1 VAFIPSHQELA
12 RHPKTRKAAR
22 LLGVP
27 LPTMLG
33 YLHLLWYWAMDYAKD
48 GDLSRYDPEDFA
60 EGAQWEGDPAC
71 FVAALINCGVGDLPG
86 FLECTADGGLHL
98 HHWHEYGGK
107 LHEEREAAARRMRAG
122 RHDAAAVAP
131 TVAAPTVAA
140 DAFPLPT
147 ADCRPP
153 TALPPYLHTA
163 APPAITAIVRECSRT
178 FAARSPRE
186 ERRSDEMTRDDTIQ
200 EESER
205 ERERDC
211 APTPAPAHEHER
223 VHDRDRDRDRIYALP
238 SLVPARLPP
247 SPTAQDASVQ
257 GQGQGEAAYVPV
269 PSPVSVSS
277 PSPSPSLS
285 RSFCPTNAVLPPARL
300 SADAAAVGTTP
311 ETLAHIL
318 PQWADARL
326 SAGKRAADWYADFR
340 KFARSYLE
348 HERHDH
354 AHDPRRQRD
363 APGAPGS
370 RAAPT
375 AAAITRAPST
385 DKYTLTAVASSLNAL
400 DRLMGKEP

>member
-1 VAFIPSHQELA
+1 MAFIPSHQELA

-107 LHEEREAAARRMRAG
+107 LHDEREAAARRMRAG
-122 RHDAAAVAP
+122 RHDPAA
-131 TVAAPTVAA
+131 VAAPTVAA
-140 DAFPLPT
+140 VT
-147 ADCRPP
+147 VADCQPP
-153 TALPPYLHTA
+153 TALP
-163 APPAITAIVRECSRT
+163 AIVRKHSRT

-186 ERRSDEMTRDDTIQ
+186 ERRVDEMTRDDTIQ
-200 EESER
+200 EESE
-205 ERERDC
+205 
-211 APTPAPAHEHER
+211 HEHER
-223 VHDRDRDRDRIYALP
+223 DRAPIPAPDLVHDYDRDHDHDRERIYALP
-238 SLVPARLPP
+238 SLVPVRLPP
-247 SPTAQDASVQ
+247 SPTAQDASVPGHGQEQ
-257 GQGQGEAAYVPV
+257 GQGVAYVP
-269 PSPVSVSS
+269 SPLSSSVSVSPPSS
-277 PSPSPSLS
+277 PSLSLS
-285 RSFCPTNAVLPPARL
+285 RSFCPTNAVLPAARL

-348 HERHDH
+348 HERHDQAHDQAQAH
-354 AHDPRRQRD
+354 AHAHNPRRPRD

-370 RAAPT
+370 RAAPA